1 MLNNGLY
8 EINFINCFK
17 YTNKEMPITGFSIN
31 QNCILNGTNGAGKTT
46 AASLIPFFYGL
57 DNKQNAGSIL
67 EAYEDILE
75 KIKHI
80 LSNRDNAYITFCYIA
95 KTGKDILVACY
106 SDENYELKFLF
117 FENEKGLIQHLQTL
131 KHSEAYAENYHH
143 LKNKFNL
150 ELPRG
155 EEYINYSR
163 FKDISQF
170 KLKKYNRFSQ
180 VFAWTN
186 LDFEDVSNLI
196 TRVLYSDSIDLG
208 VFSQM
213 LAELYMQQLNEFDII
228 NKDNFSESFA
238 VDSKNYN
245 SIKFNSF
252 LNNNHEEINYI
263 SKIYQY
269 YLDYEVEFILF
280 HFDKQNSYN
289 KNEEQLENEKQVF
302 FKEERTLKDNLEI
315 AINELNN
322 NKNNFNKT
330 YGALNSKKEDLSKID
345 KKINEILKSLDL
357 KKFEEIKNNIDYIK
371 KQLDFMENQKV
382 PEVKNLEMIMSN
394 NIKEIQEKH
403 KEDQNILIAETNNK
417 KINIS
422 SVIEEKATEILK
434 INNNGIIN
442 NILKKINELKI
453 YDIEDININ
462 NYSYY
467 NILVE
472 KQLDFNL
479 NKLDNNLKKLII
491 EKQGIQKNI
500 DNIKKK
506 LNDNSIY
513 SFIQKE
519 SKNPEKIICL
529 LSDKILEKESNG
541 LEVIQN
547 NLTKTILDISFN
559 NMEFFDNIDNKISK
573 QEQLNNYLDQLSSL
587 NNAIEEIKQLK
598 NKEEERYLEFIIF
611 LSKNI
616 LEINNIENQVSDLK
630 KIILVLEDKIKN
642 IEIEFSKNLTI
653 MNNNLELDINKQK
666 STLKEQINLLNVY
679 SDNNRLFD
687 ELKSKSAY
695 YNLNLNKYYTY
706 ISLTENKLEVEDVLL
721 NLNIEYENKK
731 KIVDQKDENVLDIK
745 NQINS
750 IKEKYNKTIN
760 ILNEIKAK
768 LEAELGITNK
778 ILSDNNR
785 YLPNI
790 LDERQFLD
798 GIEFNNLKEFNL
810 QSFYNN
816 FKEIK
821 NFIEKSELFH
831 KIKNDGILNFLFQ
844 EDFSK
849 KGIVNSQLS
858 KLNQY
863 SIYRSELFVFSKIDK
878 ETEYAL
884 SDINTTIETVISD
897 VLTVKRSIDKFEQYL
912 KRFNNDLNNIK
923 TTEQAGIHGLNFEIS
938 VDKIKF
944 EDFIRNY
951 DKFLFHKSSFL
962 DNIENFINKNPNLLC
977 QSLNEL
983 MQSCC
988 SVIDILNNKLD
999 KMAKIIKI
1007 EGSVNVENR
1016 KLKLER
1022 VFNEKK
1028 FKNELSN
1035 GQRKLVAYK
1044 IFLSF
1049 IMKTLIDLNVENISL
1064 CIPFDEAGVSSD
1076 ENLNKLI
1083 NDYNN
1088 SGKSIKFNVLICVPN
1103 AVSHKLAKSFP
1114 NIYKVKRDLIIKSMK
1129 ENI

>member
-1 MLNNGLY
+1 MTLDTDGY
-8 EINFINCFK
+8 YK
-17 YTNKEMPITGFSIN
+17 YTFKNILSIN
-31 QNCILNGTNGAGKTT
+31 LLFRDGNSPSGVKGTTQTENVENLTGDARYSWQT
-46 AASLIPFFYGL
+46 ASPFY
-57 DNKQNAGSIL
+57 
-67 EAYEDILE
+67 
-75 KIKHI
+75 
-80 LSNRDNAYITFCYIA
+80 
-95 KTGKDILVACY
+95 
-106 SDENYELKFLF
+106 
-117 FENEKGLIQHLQTL
+117 
-131 KHSEAYAENYHH
+131 
-143 LKNKFNL
+143 
-150 ELPRG
+150 
-155 EEYINYSR
+155 
-163 FKDISQF
+163 
-170 KLKKYNRFSQ
+170 
-180 VFAWTN
+180 
-186 LDFEDVSNLI
+186 
-196 TRVLYSDSIDLG
+196 
-208 VFSQM
+208 
-213 LAELYMQQLNEFDII
+213 
-228 NKDNFSESFA
+228 
-238 VDSKNYN
+238 
-245 SIKFNSF
+245 
-252 LNNNHEEINYI
+252 
-263 SKIYQY
+263 
-269 YLDYEVEFILF
+269 
-280 HFDKQNSYN
+280 
-289 KNEEQLENEKQVF
+289 
-302 FKEERTLKDNLEI
+302 
-315 AINELNN
+315 
-322 NKNNFNKT
+322 
-330 YGALNSKKEDLSKID
+330 KKEDLSKID

-422 SVIEEKATEILK
+422 SVIGEKATEILK

-884 SDINTTIETVISD
+884 SDINLAIASNAIVFGFNTRADNNAKKQAESNNIEIRYYNIIYEIIDDVKAALGGLLSPEQREVITGNIEIREVFTINKSVIAGCM
-897 VLTVKRSIDKFEQYL
+897 VLDGTVKRNSKIRIIRDSMVVYAGEL
-912 KRFNNDLNNIK
+912 SGLRRFKDDVKEVKSGYECGLSVKDFTDIK
-923 TTEQAGIHGLNFEIS
+923 VGDIVEAFEIS
-938 VDKIKF
+938 EVQ
-944 EDFIRNY
+944 RT
-951 DKFLFHKSSFL
+951 L
-962 DNIENFINKNPNLLC
+962 D
-977 QSLNEL
+977 
-983 MQSCC
+983 
-988 SVIDILNNKLD
+988 
-999 KMAKIIKI
+999 
-1007 EGSVNVENR
+1007 
-1016 KLKLER
+1016 
-1022 VFNEKK
+1022 
-1028 FKNELSN
+1028 
-1035 GQRKLVAYK
+1035 
-1044 IFLSF
+1044 
-1049 IMKTLIDLNVENISL
+1049 
-1064 CIPFDEAGVSSD
+1064 
-1076 ENLNKLI
+1076 
-1083 NDYNN
+1083 
-1088 SGKSIKFNVLICVPN
+1088 
-1103 AVSHKLAKSFP
+1103 
-1114 NIYKVKRDLIIKSMK
+1114 
-1129 ENI
+1129 